1 VVVVEGFPPE
11 PVATTPASV
20 VVVLGEVVREGPGD
34 GSEVTELPGAVVD
47 SGTVVVVVG
56 IGGTEVLGTVVV
68 RSGTVVKMSL
78 VRVGRPREI
87 VVVGREI

>member
-1 VVVVEGFPPE
+1 
-11 PVATTPASV
+11 
-20 VVVLGEVVREGPGD
+20 
-34 GSEVTELPGAVVD
+34 VVD
-47 SGTVVVVVG
+47 SGTVVMVVG

-68 RSGTVVKMSL
+68 RSGTVVKMSV